1 MIVCT
6 PEVERSWCH
15 TASYTCAVAAIA
27 AFNGEDISWLPQAVE
42 EALRLESR
50 RRRRTR
56 SWSQA
61 RVATG
66 RPRKRPSSSCAK
78 ARRSP
83 AEAHHT
89 EQLLHGHLAAIDDS
103 TRAFVLEGEGV
114 VAERAHDAV
123 TALETLGCE
132 TTLVPTRHPV
142 VDIVRFHLLTLAVA
156 EARGIDPDPIRRSR
170 ARCGPR
176 RPASRTRTRGLRDPS
191 VTQLADV
198 GVVEAIAL
206 LAARETSSRELAESC
221 LARIDERDGTRSH
234 AGDPASINAWVRVY
248 EEDALAAADR
258 ADARLAAGDAPQLC
272 GVPIGL
278 KDLYAVAGKPLTASS
293 RLLDEVPERSCA
305 AWERLEA
312 AGMVLL
318 GHLHTHEFAAGGTTD
333 QTGNPWSL
341 DRSPGGSSGG
351 SGAALAARMTP
362 AASGTDT
369 AGSQRIP
376 SAICGTSTIKP
387 TRGSVPTRGIVPLAP
402 TFDHAGPMARS
413 LADCEPLLAVLAGAN
428 PPAQRVSLRR
438 LAVSPRLGLVELDPD
453 VAEGFEAALS
463 ECRNFGIE
471 VVEVPGPDIELDL
484 GLVFLDLVCAEMLAY
499 HRRFDDRRELYR
511 PSIRGFIDYE
521 SAAPCRRRRTSLRRS
536 GASRRRTGGST
547 GSPSTGSMRCSSR
560 RCRSWR
566 ACAATA
572 TTRRSRTSPR
582 SPSRITGTGRAS
594 RSRRCRRV
602 WAGAAA
608 CRWGCR

>member
-1 MIVCT
+1 M
-6 PEVERSWCH
+6 
-15 TASYTCAVAAIA
+15 
-27 AFNGEDISWLPQAVE
+27 
-42 EALRLESR
+42 
-50 RRRRTR
+50 
-56 SWSQA
+56 
-61 RVATG
+61 
-66 RPRKRPSSSCAK
+66 
-78 ARRSP
+78 
-83 AEAHHT
+83 
-89 EQLLHGHLAAIDDS
+89 
-103 TRAFVLEGEGV
+103 
-114 VAERAHDAV
+114 
-123 TALETLGCE
+123 
-132 TTLVPTRHPV
+132 
-142 VDIVRFHLLTLAVA
+142 
-156 EARGIDPDPIRRSR
+156 
-170 ARCGPR
+170 
-176 RPASRTRTRGLRDPS
+176 
-191 VTQLADV
+191 TQLADV

-258 ADARLAAGDAPQLC
+258 ADARLAAGDAPELC

-413 LADCEPLLAVLAGAN
+413 LADCEPLLAVLADAN

-453 VAEGFEAALS
+453 VAEGFEAALC
-463 ECRNFGIE
+463 ECRGLGIE
-471 VVEVPGPDIELDL
+471 VVEVPAPDLELDL

-511 PSIRGFIDYE
+511 PSIRGFIDYAE
-521 SAAPCRRRRTSLRRS
+521 RGALSAEAYVAAQERRVEETYRWLDWLTVHRIDALLEPTVPIVARLRGDGYDEAFTDVAEISFTHYWNWTGFPVAALPSGVGRRS
-536 GASRRRTGGST
+536 GLPVGVSL
-547 GSPSTGSMRCSSR
+547 
-560 RCRSWR
+560 
-566 ACAATA
+566 
-572 TTRRSRTSPR
+572 
-582 SPSRITGTGRAS
+582 IGRAGAD
-594 RSRRCRRV
+594 
-602 WAGAAA
+602 WDLLAAGVVLQD
-608 CRWGCR
+608 RLGIPVLER